1 MWLCTQLTL
10 LHSVAKILNHVHCK
24 SIVVVNLYLRPGSF
38 HCRGLFRFQVVPPEL
53 SYFMSAQGCI
63 QLQAPADC
71 VQGASATCRE
81 SRQKGRLVVAGA
93 AVREAPRSGTPGVS
107 QSKNVRLAYKLPG
120 QASRH
125 RASAGFCPRETQ
137 AAEQRHRRRGMST
150 TDFQSH
156 CQQVC
161 RALKGRQFC
170 FHICLADLLIATHA
184 LSAANVRV
192 QQLSRTWAKVLAMSF
207 HAAAAGP
214 REDMRFES
222 NRERTPLC
230 SVTQCLYS

>member
-1 MWLCTQLTL
+1 MTL
-10 LHSVAKILNHVHCK
+10 VHSVAKILNHFHCK

-53 SYFMSAQGCI
+53 SYFMSAQGCL

-125 RASAGFCPRETQ
+125 RASTGFCPRETQ

-150 TDFQSH
+150 TDFQSL

-161 RALKGRQFC
+161 RAVKAGSLFSHMLGRSAHRNARTVCRQC
-170 FHICLADLLIATHA
+170 ASAAVVADVGESVGDEFPRGSSWHVRRHA
-184 LSAANVRV
+184 L
-192 QQLSRTWAKVLAMSF
+192 
-207 HAAAAGP
+207 
-214 REDMRFES
+214 
-222 NRERTPLC
+222 
-230 SVTQCLYS
+230 